1 MVKYSGRV
9 VLQTGGR
16 GKNLLPASK
25 PKRPTCKLKKKLTK
39 KGGKK
44 SVTYCRNKIY
54 GTSPRGNLCKKHFQ
68 YESNKIKNKDR
79 QHLFREYNKTEL
91 EILYPKIDKKN
102 TTKNIKITC
111 LKCRNPI
118 FKEKLCKRHFRNRF
132 FQN

>member
-16 GKNLLPASK
+16 GKNVLPANK
-25 PKRPTCKLKKKLTK
+25 LKRPTCKIKKKLTK

-54 GTSPRGNLCKKHFQ
+54 GTSPERNLCKKHF
-68 YESNKIKNKDR
+68 EFEINKTKNKVR
-79 QHLFREYNKTEL
+79 QNLFRKYNKREL
-91 EILYPKIDKKN
+91 EELYPKIDNKN
-102 TTKNIKITC
+102 TTQNNKETC

-132 FQN
+132 FDN